1 MILLTTIPHTGTQYM
16 QRQLAKGHDG
26 NYVRVT
32 HCDSDSVLE
41 AQSGRFYVITT
52 YRSPVRVAASWG
64 NRDKFSNGQ
73 ERPDWFHHW
82 SSWADI
88 LKGKPL
94 IYRVDEFT
102 GPVANAQV
110 DKYGLH
116 KAIDEKDWDY
126 FYSVVPRRF
135 VTYANKKTGE
145 I

>member
-16 QRQLAKGHDG
+16 RRLLSQGGDGGNVRQ
-26 NYVRVT
+26 T
-32 HCDSDSVLE
+32 HCDPESVLE
-41 AQSGRFYVITT
+41 AQSGRYEVITT

-73 ERPDWFHHW
+73 KRPDWFRHW
-82 SSWADI
+82 SCWAEI
-88 LKGKPL
+88 LKDKPL

-102 GPVANAQV
+102 GPVANAQI
-110 DKYGLH
+110 DKYKLH

-135 VTYANKKTGE
+135 VTYANKKTGA